1 MRTSGV
7 LLLLL
12 SLLGQSLQVM
22 ALDCVQKKNDQQLQ
36 HSLLDDATPPCHSQA
51 LVGKAKVPTESDTHT
66 TLSQGMAMDCC
77 DSECQC
83 PANACNSLSAL
94 TAHSIQVVEPVASVN
109 VLAVLATLNDP
120 YLKSRYRPPIH
131 I

>member
-1 MRTSGV
+1 MRKSGV

-36 HSLLDDATPPCHSQA
+36 YSLVDDATPPCHSQTLA
-51 LVGKAKVPTESDTHT
+51 GKAKVAAKSTP
-66 TLSQGMAMDCC
+66 SQSMAMDCC

-94 TAHSIQVVEPVASVN
+94 TADSIQVVEPVASVN